1 MTVQEQLSCIGV
13 SMLAALGATLV
24 IFAISKASP
33 VIYEKIKSGKDSIKR
48 RLEKRKV
55 KNESLQ
61 SKPIPESPDSFE
73 INVIP
78 SEVNEVE
85 FFQIMTPVY
94 IGIPVAAS
102 DKVGNLQTLPPVTE
116 DKNWKKNESKAKKSQ
131 VTFKPLLK
139 KQNPEDSSVSKSN
152 RIDEKERS
160 NPSRMKTTYL
170 HNQKSSSMDESSP
183 SSSMDES
190 SSSSSMGESS
200 SDTEGNDQKN
210 PGTEKVEKLE
220 ASEDRNVKAK
230 KVTFKPL
237 LKGQNPDDSSESES
251 EKVVRQRSSRS
262 SKTKAIKSKNID
274 SNNSSS
280 GLEGKPLVKELKSNS
295 SQPSKKTK
303 QSKKRK
309 SSVKKSVRQAGK
321 PNNKGNV
328 SKKTTKKSKKMI
340 VDPIQNIASSSKDS
354 KVEIKANVKKDANDS
369 LSNQKDVEAIVTVEN
384 HPGNENML
392 DIDLDLF
399 VDPKTKKAMKVHTH
413 AEVDKPKMNL
423 RGKAEAKEGE
433 GKAKISGLI
442 SHKGQKDIG
451 TIELD
456 VIEESQDSDEIE
468 IEAKSVKEE
477 KEDMK

>member
-139 KQNPEDSSVSKSN
+139 KQNPDDPSDSKSD
-152 RIDEKERS
+152 RVVIKERS
-160 NPSRMKTTYL
+160 KPSRMKTTYL
-170 HNQKSSSMDESSP
+170 HNQKSSSMDSSSSSSSMNSSSS
-183 SSSMDES
+183 SSSMDSS

-210 PGTEKVEKLE
+210 PSEVKKSKEKVEKLE
-220 ASEDRNVKAK
+220 AEPKISSEVRNVKAK

-237 LKGQNPDDSSESES
+237 LKGLNPDDSSESES
-251 EKVVRQRSSRS
+251 EKVVRQRSSNS
-262 SKTKAIKSKNID
+262 TKTNTIKSKDQTSSTKNID
-274 SNNSSS
+274 RNKSSS
-280 GLEGKPLVKELKSNS
+280 SLRSEGKPLVQELKSNS
-295 SQPSKKTK
+295 SKPLKKTK
-303 QSKKRK
+303 QSEKKK
-309 SSVKKSVRQAGK
+309 SSVKKLVSPAGK
-321 PNNKGNV
+321 RNNKGN
-328 SKKTTKKSKKMI
+328 KTTKKSKKMI
-340 VDPIQNIASSSKDS
+340 VDPIQNFASSSKES
-354 KVEIKANVKKDANDS
+354 KVELKANVKKDANDS
-369 LSNQKDVEAIVTVEN
+369 HSNQKDVETIVTVEK
-384 HPGNENML
+384 HPGNENIL

-413 AEVDKPKMNL
+413 AGRQTKDEFAWKG
-423 RGKAEAKEGE
+423 RG
-433 GKAKISGLI
+433 
-442 SHKGQKDIG
+442 
-451 TIELD
+451 
-456 VIEESQDSDEIE
+456 
-468 IEAKSVKEE
+468 
-477 KEDMK
+477 